1 MTIGAMTEN
10 TCHVRFQRVHNN
22 FLLATNGLAY
32 YPGSDFIAL
41 KCIKICAICPENIK
55 IATNKKIKILSDLLS
70 VIDSLFYF
78 KFKWFAESDKFF
90 LLFSTGLHYIYKLL
104 IWNENIGMFLMV
116 SHN

>member
-1 MTIGAMTEN
+1 MTEN

-22 FLLATNGLAY
+22 FLLATNGLPY

-78 KFKWFAESDKFF
+78 KFKLISRIRQV
-90 LLFSTGLHYIYKLL
+90 FSIVLYWTALYL
-104 IWNENIGMFLMV
+104 
-116 SHN
+116 